1 MERCSV
7 FILSFPKSNPMYKKV
22 TKIPVRVSTREL
34 LKSLGKKGDTYDK
47 IILELIE
54 IGRGVEKKQ

>member
-1 MERCSV
+1 
-7 FILSFPKSNPMYKKV
+7 MYKKV

-47 IILELIE
+47 IILGLIE
-54 IGRGVEKKQ
+54 IGRGVEKEQ